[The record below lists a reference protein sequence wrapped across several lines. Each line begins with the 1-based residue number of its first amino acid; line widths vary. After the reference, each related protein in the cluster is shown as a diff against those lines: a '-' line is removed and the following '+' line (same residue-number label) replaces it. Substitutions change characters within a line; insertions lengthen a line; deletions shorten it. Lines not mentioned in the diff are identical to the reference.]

1 MNIVFIRPSMF
12 GKKPKDAMQPLIF
25 AIIKSLTPKD
35 IEISFFDELVEEIPR
50 DLRADAVAITVDTF
64 SARRAYKLAG
74 FFREKGSKVIMGGF
88 HPTMMPEECLEH
100 ADAVAIG
107 EAEDTW
113 AAILEDLKNNT
124 LKDRYY
130 SRNDTELSRV
140 EYDYSVFEGKKYN
153 RIGLVQFGRGCKFSC
168 DFCSIHAFYK
178 DSVRCREISEIVD
191 EIRRRKEKYLF
202 FIDDNIF
209 ANEEKARELFSA
221 LVPLKKKWF
230 CQISIDA
237 ARDVEMLKLMKRA
250 GCMLLLIGFES
261 LNIDNL
267 RMMKKGANI
276 KNIDYGEIIS
286 NIYDCGL
293 MIYGTFVIGYDY
305 DTVESV
311 RDTVK
316 FAIDNRFSIAN
327 FNPLMPMPGTT
338 LYERLKAENR
348 LVHDRWWIDD
358 SYSYGDAML
367 VPEKLTGEQLKEA
380 CKSAR
385 YEFNSYKNIFKRLFG
400 GGRANAVS
408 AENMAVY
415 LIANFIS
422 RKEIMSKQG
431 RKLGGE

>member
-113 AAILEDLKNNT
+113 AAILEDFKNNT

-178 DSVRCREISEIVD
+178 DSVRCREISAIVD
-191 EIRRRKEKYLF
+191 EIRQKKEKYLF

-221 LVPLKKKWF
+221 LIPLNKKWF

-237 ARDVEMLKLMKRA
+237 ARDVGMLKLMKQA
-250 GCMLLLIGFES
+250 GCMLVLIGFES

-276 KNIDYGEIIS
+276 KNINYGEIIS

-316 FAIDNRFSIAN
+316 FAIDNRFAIAN

-348 LVHDRWWIDD
+348 LVHDKWWIDD